1 MKTMRF
7 IRLLLLFSLL
17 LAAVQAQSVQWMSS
31 DSGDPSEL
39 QLVFQDCTPEGELSL
54 PSLPNATLTFAGK
67 SEQTSIVNFS
77 MSRSVVLTYRLRAR
91 SAGSVQIPA
100 FTVKTSEGTIRVPAF
115 TTGAVRQAADVNI
128 HARMLT
134 GSSTVWAGEVFPLS
148 YTLDVSRRTF
158 NQLGSPVEWDSAP
171 LIVEDWSKPE
181 PAEFTAGGEARLN
194 IAYKTRAFAK
204 SPGSLTLNAAHQ
216 LVNVATGT
224 VGFGLFQ
231 QQRVEQLS
239 VTSNQPVLTVRPLP
253 LPTPTKFSG
262 AVGQFQ
268 LTSKVVPA
276 TAAVGEPVTWTLEL
290 TGTGNWPDLTGLPAR
305 EVSRDFQVIQPQ
317 AKRTPAEGKLFD
329 VTLAEDVVLVPT
341 KPGTYTLAPVEFTYF
356 DPKAG
361 AYKTLTTPRST
372 VIITVPN
379 APKFNLT
386 PPTEETTPA
395 ATAARTPVPPTPPE
409 LPAAIPHDP
418 IAGSQ
423 VVSVPFQRLRN
434 LGLAALMPFVAFG
447 LLWLVLATR
456 RAQQN
461 DPGRARRAARTRL
474 AATLAR
480 FPAAPGAD
488 RPALLLA
495 WQHDAAALWEIAHA
509 APAATAIGDP
519 VWNQLWQESD
529 RALYSSEPGLPGD
542 WPDRASAALAAKKA
556 PGFAVWRIL
565 LPRNLMPFLAVT
577 LALALT
583 PGLSAADPIA
593 DYRKGDFA
601 AAEKSWR
608 ETVGQKP
615 ADWIARHNL
624 ALALAQQDQ
633 WPMAAA
639 HATAAFVQQPD
650 DKANLLSLA
659 LVYEKAGYT
668 PTALAP
674 FLSPGPQHHFARLAS
689 PAKWEHIL
697 IVATGLMAA
706 ALGWLLFTA
715 YYRQPRW
722 SRFVGVGVLIL
733 GLLLSVA
740 ALTGRATYG
749 LAASPRAA
757 LVWRETTLHSIPTE
771 ADTSQKTSALPAGS
785 LGVMA
790 DRTFLGWVQL
800 TFDNGQTGW
809 VRKHELVPLWK

>member
-1 MKTMRF
+1 MKTMRSV
-7 IRLLLLFSLL
+7 RLLLLFSLL
-17 LAAVQAQSVQWMSS
+17 LATIHAQSVQWMTS

-39 QLVFQDCTPEGELSL
+39 QLVFQDCAPEGDPSL
-54 PSLPNATLTFAGK
+54 PSLSNATLTFAGR
-67 SEQTSIVNFS
+67 SEQTSIINFS
-77 MSRSVVLTYRLRAR
+77 MSRSVVLSYRLRAR

-100 FTVKTSEGTIRVPAF
+100 FTVKTNEGTIRVPAF
-115 TTGAVRQAADVNI
+115 TTGAVRQAAEVNI
-128 HARMLT
+128 HARLIT

-148 YTLDVSRRTF
+148 YTLDVARRTF

-171 LIVEDWSKPE
+171 LIIEDWSKPE
-181 PAEFTAGGEARLN
+181 PAEFTANGEARLN
-194 IAYKTRAFAK
+194 IAYKTRGFAK
-204 SPGSLTLNAAHQ
+204 APGSLTLNAAHQ

-239 VTSNQPVLTVRPLP
+239 VTSNQPALNVRPLP
-253 LPTPTKFSG
+253 LPTPAKFSG

-290 TGTGNWPDLTGLPAR
+290 SGTGNWPDVAGLPAR

-361 AYKTLTTPRST
+361 AYRTLTTPRST
-372 VIITVPN
+372 VTITVPN
-379 APKFNLT
+379 APKFNIT
-386 PPTEETTPA
+386 PPAEETTL
-395 ATAARTPVPPTPPE
+395 ATATARTPEPPAPPE

-423 VVSVPFQRLRN
+423 VVPVPFQRLRH
-434 LGLAALMPFVAFG
+434 LGLAALLPFVALGIF
-447 LLWLVLATR
+447 WLILATR

-480 FPAAPGAD
+480 FPAAPAAE

-495 WQHDAAALWEIAHA
+495 WQHDAAALWGVAHA
-509 APAATAIGDP
+509 APAATAFADP
-519 VWNQLWQESD
+519 AWNQLWLEAD
-529 RALYSSEPGLPGD
+529 RALYSSEPGLPKD
-542 WPDRASAALAAKKA
+542 WPDRASAALAAKKT

-565 LPRNLMPFLAVT
+565 LPRNLMPFLVVA

-583 PGLSAADPIA
+583 PGLFAADPMA

-601 AAEKSWR
+601 TAEKSWR
-608 ETVGQKP
+608 ESVAKTP

-633 WPMAAA
+633 WPLAAA
-639 HATAAFVQQPD
+639 HATAAFVQHPG
-650 DKANLLSLA
+650 DKANRLNLA
-659 LVYEKAGYT
+659 LVYENAGYT
-668 PTALAP
+668 PAALAP
-674 FLSPGPQHHFARLAS
+674 FLTPGPRHLIARLAS
-689 PAKWEHIL
+689 PAVWECIL
-697 IVATGLMAA
+697 IGATGLMAL
-706 ALGWLLFTA
+706 ALGWLLFAA
-715 YYRQPRW
+715 YAWQPRW
-722 SRFVGVGVLIL
+722 SRFLALTGLGL
-733 GLLLSVA
+733 GLLLSAV

-757 LVWRETTLHSIPTE
+757 LVWRDTTLHSIPTE
-771 ADTSQKTSALPAGS
+771 AETNQKTSALPAGS

-809 VRKHELVPLWK
+809 VRKQELVPLWK

>member
-1 MKTMRF
+1 MKTMRSV
-7 IRLLLLFSLL
+7 RLLLLFSLL
-17 LAAVQAQSVQWMSS
+17 LAAVHAQSVQWMTS
-31 DSGDPSEL
+31 DPGDPSEL
-39 QLVFQDCTPEGELSL
+39 QLVFQDCAPEGDPSP
-54 PSLPNATLTFAGK
+54 PSLPDATLTFAGK

-100 FTVKTSEGTIRVPAF
+100 FTVKTNEGTIRVPAF
-115 TTGAVRQAADVNI
+115 TPGTVREVNI
-128 HARMLT
+128 HARLLT
-134 GSSTVWAGEVFPLS
+134 GATTVWAGEVFPLS
-148 YTLDVSRRTF
+148 YTLDVARRTF
-158 NQLGSPVEWDSAP
+158 NQLGSAVEWDSAP
-171 LIVEDWSKPE
+171 LIIEDWSKPE
-181 PAEFTAGGEARLN
+181 LAEFSANGETRLN

-204 SPGSLTLNAAHQ
+204 APGSLTLNAAHQ

-231 QQRVEQLS
+231 QPRVEQLS

-253 LPTPTKFSG
+253 LPTPAKFSG

-268 LTSKVVPA
+268 LASKVVPA

-290 TGTGNWPDLTGLPAR
+290 SGTGNWPDVAGLPAR

-329 VTLAEDVVLVPT
+329 VTLGEDVVLVPT

-356 DPKAG
+356 DPKTG

-372 VIITVPN
+372 VTITVPN
-379 APKFNLT
+379 APKFNIT
-386 PPTEETTPA
+386 PPAEETTPA

-409 LPAAIPHDP
+409 LPAAIPRDP

-423 VVSVPFQRLRN
+423 VVPVPFQRLRN
-434 LGLAALMPFVAFG
+434 LGLAALMPFVVLGIF
-447 LLWLVLATR
+447 WLVLATR
-456 RAQQN
+456 HAQQN
-461 DPGRARRAARTRL
+461 DPGRARRVARTRL

-480 FPAAPGAD
+480 FPATPAAG

-495 WQHDAAALWEIAHA
+495 WQHDAAALWEVDHA
-509 APAATAIGDP
+509 APAATVVGDAA
-519 VWNQLWQESD
+519 WSQLWLEAD
-529 RALYSSEPGLPGD
+529 RALYSSEPGLPDD
-542 WPDRASAALAAKKA
+542 WPDRATVALAAKMA

-565 LPRNLMPFLAVT
+565 LPRNLMPFLVVA
-577 LALALT
+577 LALVLT

-593 DYRKGDFA
+593 NYRKGDFA

-608 ETVGQKP
+608 ETAAQKP
-615 ADWIARHNL
+615 TDWIARHNL

-639 HATAAFVQQPD
+639 HATAAFVQHP
-650 DKANLLSLA
+650 AAESNRLNLA

-668 PTALAP
+668 PAALAP
-674 FLSPGPQHHFARLAS
+674 FLTPGPHHHFARLAS
-689 PAKWEHIL
+689 PAAWERIL
-697 IVATGLMAA
+697 IAATGLMAL
-706 ALGWLLFTA
+706 ALGWLIYTS

-722 SRFVGVGVLIL
+722 SRFLGVGVLL
-733 GLLLSVA
+733 FGLLFAIA

-757 LVWRETTLHSIPTE
+757 LVWRDTTLHSIPTE
-771 ADTSQKTSALPAGS
+771 AETNQKTSALPAGS

-809 VRKHELVPLWK
+809 VRKHELIPLWK

>member
-1 MKTMRF
+1 MRSV
-7 IRLLLLFSLL
+7 RLLLLFSLL
-17 LAAVQAQSVQWMSS
+17 LAAVHAQSVQWMTS
-31 DSGDPSEL
+31 DPGDPSEL
-39 QLVFQDCTPEGELSL
+39 QLVFQDCAPEGDPSP
-54 PSLPNATLTFAGK
+54 PSLPDATLTFAGK

-100 FTVKTSEGTIRVPAF
+100 FTVKTNEGTIRVPAF
-115 TTGAVRQAADVNI
+115 TPGTVREVNI
-128 HARMLT
+128 HARLLT
-134 GSSTVWAGEVFPLS
+134 GATTVWAGEVFPLS
-148 YTLDVSRRTF
+148 YTLDVARRTF
-158 NQLGSPVEWDSAP
+158 NQLGSAVEWDSAP
-171 LIVEDWSKPE
+171 LIIEDWSKPE
-181 PAEFTAGGEARLN
+181 LAEFSANGETRLN

-204 SPGSLTLNAAHQ
+204 APGSLTLNAAHQ

-231 QQRVEQLS
+231 QPRVEQLS

-253 LPTPTKFSG
+253 LPTPAKFSG

-268 LTSKVVPA
+268 LASKVVPA

-290 TGTGNWPDLTGLPAR
+290 SGTGNWPDVAGLPAR

-329 VTLAEDVVLVPT
+329 VTLGEDVVLVPT

-356 DPKAG
+356 DPKTG

-372 VIITVPN
+372 VTITVPN
-379 APKFNLT
+379 APKFNIT
-386 PPTEETTPA
+386 PPAEETTPA

-409 LPAAIPHDP
+409 LPAAIPRDP

-423 VVSVPFQRLRN
+423 VVPVPFQRLRN
-434 LGLAALMPFVAFG
+434 LGLAALMPFVVLGIF
-447 LLWLVLATR
+447 WLVLATR
-456 RAQQN
+456 HAQQN
-461 DPGRARRAARTRL
+461 DPGRARRVARTRL

-480 FPAAPGAD
+480 FPATPAAG

-495 WQHDAAALWEIAHA
+495 WQHDAAALWEVDHA
-509 APAATAIGDP
+509 APAATVVGDAA
-519 VWNQLWQESD
+519 WSQLWLEAD
-529 RALYSSEPGLPGD
+529 RALYSSEPGLPDD
-542 WPDRASAALAAKKA
+542 WPDRATVALAAKMA

-565 LPRNLMPFLAVT
+565 LPRNLMPFLVVA
-577 LALALT
+577 LALVLT

-593 DYRKGDFA
+593 NYRKGDFA

-608 ETVGQKP
+608 ETAAQKP
-615 ADWIARHNL
+615 TDWIARHNL

-639 HATAAFVQQPD
+639 HATAAFVQHP
-650 DKANLLSLA
+650 AAESNRLNLA

-668 PTALAP
+668 PAALAP
-674 FLSPGPQHHFARLAS
+674 FLTPGPHHHFARLAS
-689 PAKWEHIL
+689 PAAWERIL
-697 IVATGLMAA
+697 IAATGLMAL
-706 ALGWLLFTA
+706 ALGWLIYTS

-722 SRFVGVGVLIL
+722 SRFLGVGVLL
-733 GLLLSVA
+733 FGLLFAIA

-757 LVWRETTLHSIPTE
+757 LVWRATTLHSIPTE
-771 ADTSQKTSALPAGS
+771 AETNQKTSALPAGS

-809 VRKHELVPLWK
+809 VRKHELIPLWK

>member
-1 MKTMRF
+1 MKTMRSV
-7 IRLLLLFSLL
+7 RLLLLFSFL
-17 LAAVQAQSVQWMSS
+17 LAAVHAQSVQWMTS

-39 QLVFQDCTPEGELSL
+39 QLVFQDCAPEDDPSL
-54 PSLPNATLTFAGK
+54 PSLSNATLTFAGK
-67 SEQTSIVNFS
+67 SEQTSIVNFNI
-77 MSRSVVLTYRLRAR
+77 SRSVVLTYRLRAR
-91 SAGSVQIPA
+91 NAGSVQIPA
-100 FTVKTSEGTIRVPAF
+100 FTVKTNEGTIRVPAF
-115 TTGAVRQAADVNI
+115 TTGAVRQAAEVNI

-134 GSSTVWAGEVFPLS
+134 GSTTVWAGEVFPLN
-148 YTLDVSRRTF
+148 YTLDVARRTF
-158 NQLGSPVEWDSAP
+158 NQLGSAVEWDSAP

-181 PAEFTAGGEARLN
+181 PAEFTANGEARLN

-204 SPGSLTLNAAHQ
+204 APGSLTLNAAHQ

-253 LPTPTKFSG
+253 LPTPAKFSG

-290 TGTGNWPDLTGLPAR
+290 SGTGNWPDIAGLPAR

-329 VTLAEDVVLVPT
+329 VTLGEDVVLVPT

-356 DPKAG
+356 DPKTG

-372 VIITVPN
+372 VTITVPN
-379 APKFNLT
+379 APKFNVT
-386 PPTEETTPA
+386 PPAGETTPA
-395 ATAARTPVPPTPPE
+395 ASAARTPVAPTPPE

-418 IAGSQ
+418 IAGSD
-423 VVSVPFQRLRN
+423 VAPAPFQRGRT
-434 LGLAALMPFVAFG
+434 LGLAALLPFVALG
-447 LLWLVLATR
+447 LFWLGLAAR

-461 DPGRARRAARTRL
+461 DPGLARRSARTRL

-480 FPAAPGAD
+480 FAATPAAE

-495 WQHDAAALWEIAHA
+495 WQCDAAALWEIAHA
-509 APAATAIGDP
+509 APAASAFVDP
-519 VWNQLWQESD
+519 AWSQLWLEAD
-529 RALYSSEPGLPGD
+529 RALYSSAAGLPAD
-542 WPDRASAALAAKKA
+542 WPDRATAALAAKKA
-556 PGFAVWRIL
+556 PGFAAWRIL
-565 LPRNLMPFLAVT
+565 LPRNLMPFLVVV

-593 DYRKGDFA
+593 NYRKGDFA

-608 ETVGQKP
+608 ETVAQNP
-615 ADWIARHNL
+615 TDWIARHNL

-633 WPMAAA
+633 WSMAAA
-639 HATAAFVQQPD
+639 HATAAFVQHP
-650 DKANLLSLA
+650 AAESNRLNLA

-668 PTALAP
+668 PAALAP
-674 FLSPGPQHHFARLAS
+674 FLTPGPHHHFARLAS
-689 PAKWEHIL
+689 PAAWERIL
-697 IVATGLMAA
+697 IAATGLMAL
-706 ALGWLLFTA
+706 ALGWLIYTS

-722 SRFVGVGVLIL
+722 SRFLGVGVLL
-733 GLLLSVA
+733 FGLLFAIA

-757 LVWRETTLHSIPTE
+757 LVWRDTTLHSIPTE
-771 ADTSQKTSALPAGS
+771 AETNQKTSALPAGS

-809 VRKHELVPLWK
+809 VRKQELVPLWK

>member
-1 MKTMRF
+1 MRSV
-7 IRLLLLFSLL
+7 RLLLLFSLL
-17 LAAVQAQSVQWMSS
+17 LAAVHAQSVQWMTS
-31 DSGDPSEL
+31 DPGDPSEL
-39 QLVFQDCTPEGELSL
+39 QLVFQDCAPEGDPSP
-54 PSLPNATLTFAGK
+54 PSLPDATLTFAGK

-100 FTVKTSEGTIRVPAF
+100 FTVKTNEGTIRVPAF
-115 TTGAVRQAADVNI
+115 TPGTVREVNI
-128 HARMLT
+128 HARLLT
-134 GSSTVWAGEVFPLS
+134 GATTVWAGEVFPLS
-148 YTLDVSRRTF
+148 YTLDVARRTF
-158 NQLGSPVEWDSAP
+158 NQLGSAVEWDSAP
-171 LIVEDWSKPE
+171 LIIEDWSKPE
-181 PAEFTAGGEARLN
+181 LAEFSANGETRLN

-204 SPGSLTLNAAHQ
+204 APGSLTLNAAHQ

-231 QQRVEQLS
+231 QPRVEQLS

-253 LPTPTKFSG
+253 LPTPAKFSG

-268 LTSKVVPA
+268 LASKVVPA

-290 TGTGNWPDLTGLPAR
+290 SGTGNWPDVAGLPAR

-329 VTLAEDVVLVPT
+329 VTLGEDVVLVPT

-356 DPKAG
+356 DPKTG

-372 VIITVPN
+372 VTITVPN
-379 APKFNLT
+379 APKFNIT
-386 PPTEETTPA
+386 PPAEETTPA

-409 LPAAIPHDP
+409 LPAAIPRDP

-423 VVSVPFQRLRN
+423 VVPVPFQRLRN
-434 LGLAALMPFVAFG
+434 LGLAALMPFVVLGIF
-447 LLWLVLATR
+447 WLVLATR
-456 RAQQN
+456 HAQQN
-461 DPGRARRAARTRL
+461 DPGRARRVARTRL

-480 FPAAPGAD
+480 FPATPAAG

-495 WQHDAAALWEIAHA
+495 WQHDAAALWEVDHA
-509 APAATAIGDP
+509 APAATVVGDAA
-519 VWNQLWQESD
+519 WSQLWLEAD
-529 RALYSSEPGLPGD
+529 RALYSSEPGLPDD
-542 WPDRASAALAAKKA
+542 WPDRATVALAAKMA

-565 LPRNLMPFLAVT
+565 LPRNLMPFLVVA
-577 LALALT
+577 LALVLT

-593 DYRKGDFA
+593 NYRKGDFA

-608 ETVGQKP
+608 ETAAQKP
-615 ADWIARHNL
+615 TDWIARHNL

-639 HATAAFVQQPD
+639 HATAAFVQHP
-650 DKANLLSLA
+650 AAESNRLNLA

-668 PTALAP
+668 PAALAP
-674 FLSPGPQHHFARLAS
+674 FLTPGPHHHFARLAS
-689 PAKWEHIL
+689 PAAWERIL
-697 IVATGLMAA
+697 IAATGLMAL
-706 ALGWLLFTA
+706 ALGWLIYTS

-722 SRFVGVGVLIL
+722 SRFLGVGVLL
-733 GLLLSVA
+733 FGLLFAIA

-757 LVWRETTLHSIPTE
+757 LVWRDTTLHSIPTE
-771 ADTSQKTSALPAGS
+771 AETNQKTSALPAGS

-809 VRKHELVPLWK
+809 VRKHELIPLWK